1 MRILLYSDLHI
12 SRTSS
17 ILPMLSNS
25 MYTYRQKMIMD
36 TGEWLAQIASN
47 EKPDLIINL
56 GDTFDQHTVTSYDI
70 DVASK
75 FFGCFK
81 VNNYVANIPHLI
93 LVGNHEMINQN
104 FNAIE
109 ILNNIEGITVI
120 KDAISIPT
128 NIFPN
133 IQENKQLAFLPYCD
147 YKQILKYPEGEFLF
161 SHQDIQGSKVRGD
174 FVLPDGIETQDL
186 TRYKLVFNGH
196 IHKSSIFNN
205 VVNIGSV
212 TTHSFSD
219 DNESVPQA
227 YIFNTE
233 TLNLETF
240 KNKACPLFR
249 KIEITDLQQLQ
260 NYITNLDDY
269 YKYILNVVCP
279 FEIKEQVKQ
288 YLNKQTD
295 KVLNTRLNVK
305 ISKEQN
311 NQTTNVNL
319 QLQNLQSTNIDIHK
333 TFLDFLNTVDLKY
346 PLDIYKFVLNG
357 VDKDDN
363 RTELGN

>member
-25 MYTYRQKMIMD
+25 MYTYRQKMIMN

-279 FEIKEQVKQ
+279 FEIKEEVKQ
-288 YLNKQTD
+288 YLKAQTD
-295 KVLNTRLNVK
+295 KILNTRLNVK

-319 QLQNLQSTNIDIHK
+319 QLQNLQSTYIDIHK

-357 VDKDDN
+357 VDKDDKG
-363 RTELGN
+363 RVQET